1 MDTREVPRIAAPLI
15 LAAAI
20 LLSFRLETPLPPV
33 ALEAGEAPAP
43 PAEQVRAALEQVLAP
58 GAPGFDRGAGRAPV
72 TVVEFADFG
81 CQYCALFATAAYPQI
96 AAEFVATGK
105 VRWKYV
111 PFVLGMFPNGDGAA
125 RAAECAAEQGKTAFG
140 RMHDLLYARR
150 PEWSGA
156 ADPAGSFRAYAVAA
170 LLDEARFARCYGSE
184 ATGARLRA
192 SNELADQL
200 GVRATPTFFVDG
212 ARVEGALPLE
222 QFRAVLRDA
231 LAQRRAD

>member
-1 MDTREVPRIAAPLI
+1 MNTSEIPRIAAPLL
-15 LAAAI
+15 LAVAI
-20 LLSFRLETPLPPV
+20 VVSWPRREAVPPVELPP
-33 ALEAGEAPAP
+33 GEAPAP
-43 PAEQVRAALEQVLAP
+43 SAGETLAGFARATAP
-58 GAPGFDRGAGRAPV
+58 GAPGYDRGSVRAPV

-81 CQYCALFATAAYPQI
+81 CRYCARFATEVYPRL
-96 AAEFVATGK
+96 ADEFVTTGK

-156 ADPAGSFRAYAVAA
+156 ADPAGSFRAYAAA
-170 LLDEARFARCYGSE
+170 AFLDEARFARCYGSE